1 MKIAIS
7 GKGGVGKTTLAAL
20 LIKYFRDQGKKVL
33 AVDADP
39 DANLALALGVPDPD
53 NIIPLSQMKE
63 MVAERTESQ
72 PGTMGGFFKMNPK
85 VDDIPEKYSRELDGI
100 KLIVMGGVKK
110 GGSGCICPE
119 SVLLRT
125 LVTHMVL
132 LRDEVVVMDMEAGI
146 EHLGR
151 ATAKGVDKLIV
162 VVEPGRRS
170 LETAR
175 HVKKLA
181 EDLGLHKV
189 AVVANKIRGPADEAF
204 LKRNLPDL
212 PILGFIP
219 FNEKIIEADLGGR
232 PPYETIPELLE
243 EAKSIAAQLSEMG

>member
-20 LIKYFRDQGKKVL
+20 LIHYFRQQGKKVL

-39 DANLALALGVPDPD
+39 DANLALALGIPDPQ
-53 NIIPLSQMKE
+53 NIVPLSEMKQL
-63 MVAERTESQ
+63 VAERTESE
-72 PGTMGGFFKMNPK
+72 PGKYGGFFKMNPK
-85 VDDIPEKYSRELDGI
+85 VDDIPDKFSRQLNGV

-110 GGSGCICPE
+110 GGSGCVCPE

-132 LRDEVVVMDMEAGI
+132 FRDEVVVMDMEAGI

-151 ATAKGVDKLIV
+151 ATVRGVDRLIV

-170 LETAR
+170 IETAE
-175 HVKKLA
+175 HVRNLA
-181 EDLGLHKV
+181 QDLGLTKV
-189 AVVANKIRGPADEAF
+189 SLVGNKIRTDQDREF
-204 LKRNLPDL
+204 LEKHLPDL
-212 PILGFIP
+212 PILGFLP
-219 FNEKIIEADLGGR
+219 YDDKVIEADLTGR
-232 PPYETIPELLE
+232 PPYELSPALVT
-243 EAKSIAAQLSEMG
+243 AAQEIGRQLETS

>member
-20 LIKYFRDQGKKVL
+20 LINYFRLQGKKVL

-39 DANLALALGVPDPD
+39 DANLALALGISDPE
-53 NIIPLSQMKE
+53 NITPLSQMKE
-63 MVAERTESQ
+63 MIAERTDSK
-72 PGTMGGFFKMNPK
+72 PGSMGGFFKMNPK
-85 VDDIPEKYSRELDGI
+85 VDDIPEKYARQVDGV

-132 LRDEVVVMDMEAGI
+132 LRDEVVIMDMEAGI

-151 ATAKGVDKLIV
+151 ATAQGVDHLII

-170 LETAR
+170 IETAM
-175 HVKKLA
+175 HVKELA
-181 EDLGLHKV
+181 KDLGLKRV
-189 AVVANKIRGPADEAF
+189 AVVGSKIRGPADEEF
-204 LKRNLPDL
+204 LKKNLPDF

-219 FNEKIIEADLGGR
+219 FDDKIIEADLHGR
-232 PPYETIPELLE
+232 PPYEAVPAL
-243 EAKSIAAQLSEMG
+243 AAVAQQIAQNLTEK

>member
-39 DANLALALGVPDPD
+39 DANLALALGVSDPE
-53 NIIPLSQMKE
+53 NIVPLSQMKE
-63 MVAERTESQ
+63 MIAERTDSQ
-72 PGTMGGFFKMNPK
+72 PGTMGGFFKLNPK
-85 VDDIPEKYSRELDGI
+85 VDDIPEKFAREIDGI

-125 LVTHMVL
+125 LVTHLVL

-151 ATAKGVDKLIV
+151 ATAQGVDCLII

-170 LETAR
+170 LETAM
-175 HVKKLA
+175 HVKELAADLKL
-181 EDLGLHKV
+181 KRV
-189 AVVANKIRGPADEAF
+189 AIVGSKIRGHADEEF
-204 LKRNLPDL
+204 LKKNLPDF

-219 FNEKIIEADLGGR
+219 FDDKIIEADLKGR
-232 PPYETIPELLE
+232 PPYEAVP
-243 EAKSIAAQLSEMG
+243 SLSEVAAGIARHLTA

>member
-39 DANLALALGVPDPD
+39 DANLALALGIPDPE
-53 NIIPLSQMKE
+53 NITPLSQMKE
-63 MVAERTESQ
+63 MIAERTDSK
-72 PGTMGGFFKMNPK
+72 PGSMGGFFKMNPK
-85 VDDIPEKYSRELDGI
+85 VDDIPEKYAREVDGV

-151 ATAKGVDKLIV
+151 ATAQGVDRLII

-170 LETAR
+170 IETAM
-175 HVKKLA
+175 HVKTLA
-181 EDLGLHKV
+181 DDLGLKKIV
-189 AVVANKIRGPADEAF
+189 IVGNKIRGAADEEF
-204 LKRNLPDL
+204 LKKNLPDF

-219 FNEKIIEADLGGR
+219 FDEKIIEADLTGR
-232 PPYETIPELLE
+232 PPYEVVPALREV
-243 EAKSIAAQLSEMG
+243 AKNIAQQLT

>member
-20 LIKYFRDQGKKVL
+20 LINYFRNQGKKVL

-39 DANLALALGVPDPD
+39 DANLALALGIPDPE
-53 NIIPLSQMKE
+53 NITPLSQMKE
-63 MVAERTESQ
+63 MIAERTDSQ
-72 PGTMGGFFKMNPK
+72 PGSMGGFFKMNPK
-85 VDDIPEKYSRELDGI
+85 VDDIPEKYAREMDGV

-125 LVTHMVL
+125 LVTHLVL

-151 ATAKGVDKLIV
+151 ATAQGVDRLII

-170 LETAR
+170 LETAM
-175 HVKKLA
+175 HVKQLA
-181 EDLGLHKV
+181 DDLGLKKV
-189 AVVANKIRGPADEAF
+189 AVVGNKIRSAADEEF
-204 LKRNLPDL
+204 LRTNLPDF
-212 PILGFIP
+212 PILGFIR
-219 FNEKIIEADLGGR
+219 FDEKIIEADLKGR
-232 PPYETIPELLE
+232 PPYEVVPALAEVAQTIAENLV
-243 EAKSIAAQLSEMG
+243 AK

>member
-20 LIKYFRDQGKKVL
+20 LINYYASHGKKVL

-39 DANLALALGVPDPD
+39 DANLALALGVSDPE
-53 NIIPLSQMKE
+53 NLVPLSQMKE
-63 MVAERTESQ
+63 MIAERTESQ
-72 PGTMGGFFKMNPK
+72 PGSTGGFFKFNPK
-85 VDDIPEKYSRELDGI
+85 VDDIPEKYARQIDGI
-100 KLIVMGGVKK
+100 KLIIMGGVKK
-110 GGSGCICPE
+110 GGSGCVCPE

-132 LRDEVVVMDMEAGI
+132 LRDEVVVMDMEAGV

-151 ATAKGVDKLIV
+151 ATAQGVDRLII

-170 LETAR
+170 IETAL
-175 HVKKLA
+175 HVRDLA
-181 EDLGLHKV
+181 GDLGLKKV
-189 AVVANKIRGPADEAF
+189 AIVGSKIRSASDEEF
-204 LKRNLPDL
+204 LRKNLPGF

-219 FNEKIIEADLGGR
+219 FDDRIVEADLKGQ
-232 PPYETIPELLE
+232 PPYEAVPALLQVAESIARSLE
-243 EAKSIAAQLSEMG
+243 EK